1 MDTAEYDTNTLV
13 LNNISS
19 IAFHVYESTAE
30 QWPSFASI
38 AVEIESK
45 LREQGHIVYYD
56 AGRRC
61 IWTFRVQGKDE
72 NGDISTEDM
81 NHQSLGLHDYSLVMA
96 EEGLLDPS
104 SLQKPRVVVPQAG
117 PTPTSSTPS
126 ASVVDQSQRQT
137 LVSASQKAPSRL
149 QEQDQN
155 GLDSSIVDSK
165 GSLGEQTSSKII
177 YETFMIATLL
187 TISTAFSKRSGSIP
201 LDYRTVLFPEKALG
215 NDGFANVGERRPT
228 IGTFKAYMT
237 TTGSLVLSM
246 SCSICR
252 GMLLSNAVLN
262 QGPGASSYRVLAAPF
277 GMIASN
283 QLPPPFE
290 GGTASMAQ
298 TPNTQ
303 ALSFRGVPDM
313 HDSLWR
319 QTCLKFLQLRGVARS
334 KLAGCLWMNLVV
346 SKPKLHDMKVEPK
359 RLQQANS
366 TVIFPWPEPLC
377 FRKKPVEVLTTSRIG
392 DSLLSGHEEC
402 HDPLGNAQAW
412 FSSTA
417 EREEKISKRRQER
430 TAAPQESAIVD
441 PRPSRPNEQSPL
453 TIRRPSTTAAGS
465 MYPTPPD
472 ALQGLNGVTPSLDGT
487 LSSPGN
493 PLSTAAV
500 PDADHNN
507 SNSAAM
513 AGPYDS
519 EQDYQDS
526 KRQRG
531 DSQLLG
537 EPENM
542 FGDMGGDMF
551 GDNDITE
558 ADFNFFDEEPGGM
571 DLDAVMAGMSDEA
584 VETSTMPLDH
594 DSTKEEPSGTA
605 ESRKQDPRRPEQETS
620 PMVFTKPELRHAISA
635 QNEVQRGRESK
646 RVSAKRDSSPFDPHT
661 VFKKVRA
668 SFVVAEKGDGYTN
681 AADGMRR
688 NKTFGKVDFDPR
700 LPLINKKYERGG
712 QFDYSK
718 IASPEKPKLDM
729 GSLPKTDYLRRHS
742 KQKRRPK
749 DDGLQGLQT
758 SLLLGGS
765 LAGLEPP
772 MIPGSSPMKLDAQV
786 SDGEQS
792 TFDSEQDDSS
802 CSSDQEPMSP
812 VKSSVRHAPDADDD
826 AASHVTSMKELD
838 ALEEADHQ
846 LAAELPRLY
855 KPETPETPLSVLLSD
870 PEPLSLELSLSDED
884 LIQVAQILT
893 EQAATG
899 TLHLCTTAADVT
911 SSSIVE
917 QNHQSLLIEARVSM
931 QLLREVVSPY
941 LPGSASVRLK
951 GFLDI
956 QDAPLLIQQPTR
968 FQPRP
973 IPGRDANAE
982 QQKRPSNLYQI
993 PSPHLEVRRSDA
1005 KLSIL
1010 PSAITFWESLGLAP
1024 SSGSKEITAVCIFPG
1039 WKGMKDNAKTFLGRV
1054 KSVYEVLKLGSMD
1067 NMVLSPDMD
1076 DGILPYEVDR
1086 ISTSP
1091 DATMTGHGSALVSSL
1106 EVLRGALSS
1115 LGVSDTNVV
1124 VFFVYSPS
1132 NPGSIVE
1139 ACAAFQRFFDS
1150 YQKEL
1155 LAKKDPVA
1163 NELVLQLVS
1172 ADVLSSPTSVVVT
1185 PSQDLVKL
1193 CMETYD
1199 RCTLFGGPMPAP
1211 AIRLE
1216 QALPR
1221 IIDFKLN
1228 HAPSASLIREN
1239 SCIHVAYAQTVDERW
1254 ITAAWTDDRGNQQ
1267 ATASYCVRRKGRP
1280 ASRSTSEVA
1289 HEIWDSTLDLVSAWK
1304 VHWRIIITKCGPMD
1318 QSEVEFWIDLA
1329 RTEIKASVTMILMTV
1344 DTNPSLQLIPP
1355 VVKLPQVSV
1364 PFYTT
1369 PVSTPQAANMVVSP
1383 EPSATPGGPGG
1394 PAEPGAADAADT
1406 DAILSD
1412 VTDQTWGAVVGHRL
1426 NSSASVLDPHPAL
1439 VSGYL
1444 IKRTGAR
1451 IEDALMAMEVNLVHT
1466 DASPRSYE
1474 PLLREMLSYFRGLAA
1489 LSRARGVV
1497 ARDTDVRPWHIAAAE
1512 KAARAMYLLM

>member
-13 LNNISS
+13 LNKISS
-19 IAFHVYESTAE
+19 ISFRVYEPIAEQSQTFGSTA
-30 QWPSFASI
+30 I
-38 AVEIESK
+38 EIESR

-61 IWTFRVQGKDE
+61 IWIFRVQAKDE
-72 NGDISTEDM
+72 DGDVSADVM
-81 NHQSLGLHDYSLVMA
+81 DRQPLGLHDHSLIVG
-96 EEGLLDPS
+96 EEGLFDPS

-137 LVSASQKAPSRL
+137 LVSAPQPAPSRL

-155 GLDSSIVDSK
+155 GLDSSTADSK
-165 GSLGEQTSSKII
+165 STQGEPTSSKII
-177 YETFMIATLL
+177 YENFMVATLL

-201 LDYRTVLFPEKALG
+201 LDYRTVLLSEQTLG
-215 NDGFANVGERRPT
+215 NDSFGGIRERRPT
-228 IGTFKAYMT
+228 IGTFKAYTT

-246 SCSICR
+246 SLSICR
-252 GMLLSNAVLN
+252 GMLLPNTVLN
-262 QGPGASSYRVLAAPF
+262 QGPGVPSYRVLAAPF

-303 ALSFRGVPDM
+303 ALSLRGAPDM

-319 QTCLKFLQLRGVARS
+319 HTCLKFLQLRGIARS
-334 KLAGCLWMNLVV
+334 RLADCAWTNLVV
-346 SKPKLHDMKVEPK
+346 PKPKLHDTKVEPK

-366 TVIFPWPEPLC
+366 TVTFPWPGPLC
-377 FRKKPVEVLTTSRIG
+377 FGKKPVEVLSTSRIG

-417 EREEKISKRRQER
+417 EREEKILKRRQER
-430 TAAPQESAIVD
+430 TAALQEAVILD
-441 PRPSRPNEQSPL
+441 PRPLRPNGQSPL

-472 ALQGLNGVTPSLDGT
+472 ALQSLSGVTPSLDGT

-519 EQDYQDS
+519 GQDYQDS

-531 DSQLLG
+531 DGQLLG
-537 EPENM
+537 ESEHM

-558 ADFNFFDEEPGGM
+558 DDFNFFDEEPGGM
-571 DLDAVMAGMSDEA
+571 NLDATMASMSGGA
-584 VETSTMPLDH
+584 VETSMPSNQNSINEEAA
-594 DSTKEEPSGTA
+594 STVEV
-605 ESRKQDPRRPEQETS
+605 RKQDPCREETS
-620 PMVFTKPELRHAISA
+620 TVFTKPELRHAISA
-635 QNEVQRGRESK
+635 QNEMQRGRESK
-646 RVSAKRDSSPFDPHT
+646 RVSVKRESSPFDPHT

-668 SFVVAEKGDGYTN
+668 SLGVAERASRLN
-681 AADGMRR
+681 AATGIRR
-688 NKTFGKVDFDPR
+688 TKKFEKVDFDPR
-700 LPLINKKYERGG
+700 LPLINKKYEQGG

-718 IASPEKPKLDM
+718 NAVPERPKLDL
-729 GSLPKTDYLRRHS
+729 GSLPKTDYLKRQRHGKQNRRT
-742 KQKRRPK
+742 K
-749 DDGLQGLQT
+749 DDRLQT
-758 SLLLGGS
+758 ILGGS
-765 LAGLEPP
+765 LTGLEPP
-772 MIPGSSPMKLDAQV
+772 IAGSSPVKLEVQI

-802 CSSDQEPMSP
+802 FSSDHEPLSP
-812 VKSSVRHAPDADDD
+812 VKSSVRHAPAADDD
-826 AASHVTSMKELD
+826 AASHVTSLKELD
-838 ALEEADHQ
+838 ALEEPDHQ

-855 KPETPETPLSVLLSD
+855 KPETPETPLSVLFCD
-870 PEPLSLELSLSDED
+870 PEPLSLELSLGDED

-899 TLHLCTTAADVT
+899 TLHLCAAAADVT

-917 QNHQSLLIEARVSM
+917 QNQQSLLVEARASL
-931 QLLREVVSPY
+931 QLLREIAPTY
-941 LPGSASVRLK
+941 LPGIASVHLK
-951 GFLDI
+951 EFLDI
-956 QDAPLLIQQPTR
+956 QDVPFLNQLTR
-968 FQPRP
+968 IQPRP
-973 IPGRDANAE
+973 VPGRDANAE

-993 PSPHLEVRRSDA
+993 PAPHLEVRRSDG
-1005 KLSIL
+1005 KLSVL
-1010 PSAITFWESLGLAP
+1010 PSAITFWESLGLGP

-1076 DGILPYEVDR
+1076 DGILAYEVDR

-1091 DATMTGHGSALVSSL
+1091 DATVTGHGSALVSSM
-1106 EVLRGALSS
+1106 EVLRGALEN
-1115 LGVSDTNVV
+1115 LTVSYTNVV

-1150 YQKEL
+1150 YQRDL
-1155 LAKKDPVA
+1155 TAKKEPAA

-1172 ADVLSSPTSVVVT
+1172 ADVLSSPTSVVIT

-1221 IIDFKLN
+1221 IIEFKLM
-1228 HAPSASLIREN
+1228 HTPSASLIREN
-1239 SCIHVAYAQTVDERW
+1239 SCIHVGYAQTVDERW

-1267 ATASYCVRRKGRP
+1267 ATASYCLGRKGRP

-1318 QSEVEFWIDLA
+1318 QHEVEFWTDLA
-1329 RTEIKASVTMILMTV
+1329 RTEIKASVSMMLVTV
-1344 DTNPSLQLIPP
+1344 DTNPSLQLMPP
-1355 VVKLPQVSV
+1355 MVKLPQVPL

-1369 PVSTPQAANMVVSP
+1369 PVSTPQTNMVLSP
-1383 EPSATPGGPGG
+1383 EQSATPGGLE
-1394 PAEPGAADAADT
+1394 AGAADAADT
-1406 DAILSD
+1406 DAILTD
-1412 VTDQTWGAVVGHRL
+1412 VTDQTWGAISWHRL
-1426 NSSASVLDPHPAL
+1426 NSSGSVLDLHPAL
-1439 VSGYL
+1439 ISGYL

-1474 PLLREMLSYFRGLAA
+1474 PLLREILSCFRGLAA

-1512 KAARAMYLLM
+1512 KASRALYLLM